1 MNKTILREDYE
12 SEYNQG
18 YQDAIK
24 QLQQKLNPKGKA
36 SSSNTTVDDI
46 GGTISSAII
55 DMEDAQR
62 EAEAI
67 ADQLDDEEN
76 KELKDKV
83 EDAGEQAGE
92 LKKELEKKE
101 TTKGGKGGSGGKHR
115 EIDRDTIAKD
125 IQIRAQKI
133 KDFLNDAQNKINAQ
147 QDDVS
152 AIRKEREEKQRKDY
166 EKWFKQRTD
175 LRFLSSLDKLVKTQ
189 TARHRESTW
198 RRPSKNVVPGS
209 DVLRKGRRGVE
220 SKTVPLVAVFYD
232 RSGSWDEEKTAVGD
246 KAISMLTQN
255 YEKRGLIKLQLFF
268 FADNVSSNEH
278 DPELGGGTSAN
289 QLILDKINQI
299 RATNVIIITDSDMDS
314 TDRHSQHPFT
324 GKVTKV
330 PGGVYFLF
338 KGGRCS
344 RIMQVLKGETLTEA
358 YDL

>member
-1 MNKTILREDYE
+1 MNKTILREDYK

-24 QLQQKLNPKGKA
+24 QLQQKLNPNGKA
-36 SSSNTTVDDI
+36 SSSNTTIDDI

-101 TTKGGKGGSGGKHR
+101 NTQGGRGGKHR
-115 EIDRDTIAKD
+115 EIDRDTIDKD

-133 KDFLNDAQNKINAQ
+133 KDFLNDAQNKIDAQ
-147 QDDVS
+147 QDDIS
-152 AIRKEREEKQRKDY
+152 AIRKEREEKQKKDY
-166 EKWFKQRTD
+166 ERWFKQRTD

-220 SKTVPLVAVFYD
+220 SRTVPLVAVFYD

-268 FADNVSSNEH
+268 FADKVSSNEH
-278 DPELGGGTSAN
+278 DPNLGGGTSAN
-289 QLILDKINQI
+289 QLILDKIKEIN
-299 RATNVIIITDSDMDS
+299 ATNVIIITDSDMDS
-314 TDRHSQHPFT
+314 TDGSSQHPFT

>member
-1 MNKTILREDYE
+1 MMTSKILREDYE

-24 QLQQKLNPKGKA
+24 QLQQKLNPNGRA
-36 SSSNTTVDDI
+36 SNSDTTIDDI
-46 GGTISSAII
+46 GGTISSTII

-67 ADQLDDEEN
+67 ANQLDDEEDE
-76 KELKDKV
+76 ELKDKV
-83 EDAGEQAGE
+83 EDAGEQASE
-92 LKKELEKKE
+92 LKNELEKKKN
-101 TTKGGKGGSGGKHR
+101 TRGGKGGKHK
-115 EIDRDTIAKD
+115 EIDRDTIDKEV
-125 IQIRAQKI
+125 QIRAQKI
-133 KDFLNDAQNKINAQ
+133 KDFLNDAQNKIEAQ
-147 QDDVS
+147 QDNVN
-152 AIRKEREEKQRKDY
+152 AIRKERAEKQKRDY

-198 RRPSKNVVPGS
+198 RRPSKTVVPGS

-220 SKTVPLVAVFYD
+220 SKTIPLIAVFYD
-232 RSGSWDEEKTAVGD
+232 RSGSWDAEKTAVGD

-268 FADNVSSNEH
+268 FADTVSSNLY
-278 DPELGGGTSAN
+278 DPNLGGGTSAN
-289 QLILDKINQI
+289 QLILDKIAQI

-314 TDRHSQHPFT
+314 TNSYSSHPFI

-338 KGGRCS
+338 KGGRCTK
-344 RIMQVLKGETLTEA
+344 IMQYLKGETLTEA

>member
-1 MNKTILREDYE
+1 MNKTILREDYK

-24 QLQQKLNPKGKA
+24 QLQQKLNPNGKA
-36 SSSNTTVDDI
+36 SSSNTTIDDI

-83 EDAGEQAGE
+83 EDAGEQASE

-101 TTKGGKGGSGGKHR
+101 NTQGGRGGKHR
-115 EIDRDTIAKD
+115 EIDRDTIDKD

-133 KDFLNDAQNKINAQ
+133 KDFLNDAQNKIDAQ
-147 QDDVS
+147 QDNIS
-152 AIRKEREEKQRKDY
+152 AIRKEREEKQKKDY
-166 EKWFKQRTD
+166 ERWFKQRTD

-220 SKTVPLVAVFYD
+220 SRTVPLVAVFYD

-255 YEKRGLIKLQLFF
+255 YEKKGLIKLQLFF
-268 FADNVSSNEH
+268 FADKVSSNEH
-278 DPELGGGTSAN
+278 DPNLGRGTTAN
-289 QLILDKINQI
+289 QLILDKIKEIN
-299 RATNVIIITDSDMDS
+299 ATNVIIITDGDMDN
-314 TDRHSQHPFT
+314 TDNYSDTPFS
-324 GKVTKV
+324 GKVTEV

-338 KGGRCS
+338 KDGRCNK
-344 RIMQVLKGETLTEA
+344 IMRLLRGKTLTEA